1 MGAVLAFDLMSETRL
16 IDPLLFW
23 GKATPRGA
31 GPIFHPLVFHA
42 LDVAASFEALL
53 AVDFL
58 STVRL
63 EAAFGASVARV
74 VPAMAALVALHDIG
88 KVPRRFQAKS
98 AAAWPPMLGVW
109 PGDPPRYDHAA
120 GSASLLLGVIADSV
134 ASLFLDATPA
144 EKAAIVAPIAF
155 HHGKPCDRTGS
166 STAIIDATDVT
177 NARDVAR
184 TILDAFDSST
194 APLPPIEEE
203 DAKRLSWFLSG
214 LMSLADWIGSST
226 EFFPYRHPQ
235 EFTPRDYLRYARV
248 KAHDAVNKLRLAPT
262 PTTVGGGF
270 DTLFQASW
278 APSAAQTHCA
288 DLRLD
293 TDGPML
299 VFIEDMTGSGKTE
312 SALLL
317 AQRMLQAGRGRGLF
331 VALPTMAT
339 ANAMYRRMAAC
350 YRRMFAAG
358 ERPSLALAHGRA
370 QLHDGFRASILPNDG
385 FAMRGVAAEIE
396 TVHAGCSAFFTDDR
410 RKSLLADVGVGTIDQ
425 AVLAVLPTKYATLRQ
440 YGLSGKIL
448 IIDEAHAY
456 DSYMTREVERLLTF
470 HAGLGGSAIILSATL
485 PRRMKEAY
493 ARAFRGGAFRDK
505 IPLASEAYPLVTV
518 APMRGASV
526 ETPLAARDDLR
537 RKVGVRRLAS
547 MDEALRQIIEAAATG
562 AAVAYIRNSVDD
574 AVEAF
579 EALRAKGL
587 RPILFHARFAMCDRL
602 AIEEEVLKAF
612 GKNSVLEQRVGRVLV
627 ASQVAEQSL
636 DLDFDLMFSD
646 LAPIDLLIQRAGR
659 LWRHTRDP
667 RPVPGPEFLVVSPE
681 PVADAGD
688 DWYSFAFP
696 RAAHVYEA
704 HALLWLTAK
713 TLFDAGAIV
722 SPEGVR
728 TLVET
733 VYGEKNPENF
743 PAALRTSFDRAEGRA
758 YGERGQADNNLLVFA
773 NGYAADHR
781 GWSDDVN
788 TPTRLGDEQTLFRL
802 ALWRDGRLWSY
813 AKDENEP
820 RAWALSEVSV
830 RAYAASGRRAC
841 PPDMERAVA
850 ALEASWRAHGD
861 RAVILPCADPQNMR
875 VGVTNKR
882 GQEREAWYDAEIGL
896 RVAFPRRSGDGPM

>member
-1 MGAVLAFDLMSETRL
+1 L

-23 GKATPRGA
+23 GKATPRDA

-58 STVRL
+58 STARL

-109 PGDPPRYDHAA
+109 AGDPPRYDHAA

-134 ASLFLDATPA
+134 APLFLDATFA

-184 TILDAFDSST
+184 TILDVFDSAAT
-194 APLPPIEEE
+194 PLPPIDEE
-203 DAKRLSWFLSG
+203 DAKRLSWLLSG
-214 LMSLADWIGSST
+214 LVSLADWIGSST
-226 EFFPYRHPQ
+226 AFFPYRTPQ
-235 EFTPRDYLRYARV
+235 EFTPRDYWRYACA
-248 KAHDAVNKLRLAPT
+248 KAHDAVKKLRLAPT
-262 PTTVGGGF
+262 PPALGAGF
-270 DTLFQASW
+270 NMLFQASW

-317 AQRMLQAGRGRGLF
+317 AQSMLHAGKGRGLF

-358 ERPSLALAHGRA
+358 AHPSLALAHGRA
-370 QLHDGFRASILPNDG
+370 QLHDGFRASILPDEG
-385 FAMRGVAAEIE
+385 VATRGVAAEIE
-396 TVHAGCSAFFTDDR
+396 TVHAACSAFFADDR
-410 RKSLLADVGVGTIDQ
+410 RKALLADVGVGTIDQ
-425 AVLAVLPTKYATLRQ
+425 ALLAVLPTKYATLRQ

-456 DSYMTREVERLLTF
+456 DSYMSREVEQLLTF

-485 PRRMKEAY
+485 PKRMKEAY
-493 ARAFRGGAFRDK
+493 ARAFRGGAFGNK
-505 IPLASEAYPLVTV
+505 VPLADEAYPLVTV
-518 APMRGASV
+518 APMRGAPV
-526 ETPLAARDDLR
+526 ETPLAARDDLQ
-537 RKVGVRRLAS
+537 RKVGVRRLADS
-547 MDEALRQIIEAAATG
+547 DEALSRIIEAARAG

-579 EALRAKGL
+579 DALRAKGL
-587 RPILFHARFAMCDRL
+587 RPILFHARFAMGDRL
-602 AIEEEVLKAF
+602 AIEEKVLKIF
-612 GKNSVLEQRVGRVLV
+612 GKSGAPDERVGRVLV
-627 ASQVAEQSL
+627 ATQVVEQSL
-636 DLDFDLMFSD
+636 DLDFDLIISD

-659 LWRHTRDP
+659 LWRHARDS
-667 RPVPGPEFLVVSPE
+667 RPVPGPDFLVVSPE
-681 PVADAGD
+681 PVADAGE
-688 DWYSFAFP
+688 DWFSSAFP

-713 TLFDAGAIV
+713 TLFEAGAIV
-722 SPEGVR
+722 APEGVR
-728 TLVET
+728 MLVET
-733 VYGEKNPENF
+733 VYGAQNPETF
-743 PAALRTSFDRAEGRA
+743 PAALRANFDRAEGCA

-773 NGYAADHR
+773 KGYAADHR

-788 TPTRLGDEQTLFRL
+788 TPTRLGEAQTIFRV
-802 ALWRDGRLWSY
+802 ALWRDGRLRPY
-813 AKDENEP
+813 AEDEDEP
-820 RAWALSEVSV
+820 RAWALSEVSI

-841 PPDMERAVA
+841 PPDMERAAA
-850 ALEASWRAHGD
+850 ALEAIWRAHGD
-861 RAVILPCADPQNMR
+861 RAVILPFAGPDNMR
-875 VGVTNKR
+875 VGVTNEKA
-882 GQEREAWYDAEIGL
+882 QEREAWYDAEIGL
-896 RVAFPRRSGDGPM
+896 KVALPRSTGDGPM